1 MQQINS
7 ILIETNDLV
16 CSFIKFLGGKLKDGR
31 NKKSKKRIDESRFF
45 RSIVKYI
52 LEIFSTCFV
61 KNWQT
66 IDNVFIVLA
75 SYLYW
80 AGEFTAFNL

>member
-1 MQQINS
+1 MES
-7 ILIETNDLV
+7 KCGVLILLIVE
-16 CSFIKFLGGKLKDGR
+16 FLGGKLKDGKNR
-31 NKKSKKRIDESRFF
+31 NFKKRIDESRFF

-75 SYLYW
+75 SYLYE
-80 AGEFTAFNL
+80 AGEFTGFNL